1 MISWLSGEKIEL
13 WEQGNRV
20 GILINCC
27 GIGYEVT
34 LLKKE
39 LESIKYQ
46 TKLILWIHQ
55 ITRDDGN
62 ILYGFINKLERDLF
76 RKLIG
81 VSGIGS
87 QIAISLLENNN
98 SVNLISAV
106 INEEIIELTKS
117 PGIGKKTGE
126 RIILEL
132 KSKLNELVEKNG
144 LNSQKSN
151 IKATF
156 FDEEISNEVRSAL
169 QNLKYEGSEIQEA
182 FNTLSKAPK
191 IKLQKNAD
199 FQTLLKEALMLLSQE
214 TS

>member
-199 FQTLLKEALMLLSQE
+199 FQTLFKEALMLLSQE

>member
-98 SVNLISAV
+98 SVNLISAI